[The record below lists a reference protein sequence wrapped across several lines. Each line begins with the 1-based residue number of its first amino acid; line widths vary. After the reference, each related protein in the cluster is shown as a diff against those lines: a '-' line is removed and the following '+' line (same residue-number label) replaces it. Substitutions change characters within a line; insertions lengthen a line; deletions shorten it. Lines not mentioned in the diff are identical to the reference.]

1 MKTKLLVICSAVLG
15 ALLMYVGMI
24 NQREAVENEQ
34 QTPLYWVAPMD
45 DSYRRD
51 GPGKSP
57 MGMDL
62 VPVYDTASSTDMS
75 SSGVVLIPAHVQQ
88 NMGVKTEVL
97 SVGMLNPQIKG
108 YGTVSLDESAIVHV
122 HPRIEGWIETLFV
135 DAEGDRVEKGQPLYT
150 LYSPQLVSA
159 QEEYVL
165 SLKRGD
171 MRLAKSARE
180 RLEALKL
187 SNSVID
193 TLTRTREVSQTVTFY
208 APQSGFLETLNV
220 REGFFIKP
228 GNTLMSIGT
237 LSTVWVDIH
246 VLAREMSRIQLG
258 DSVLIASDEIPQTVW
273 AGRVDYIYPMLDAK
287 QRTYTLRVAIDN
299 KGTLLRPN
307 MYVMT
312 TINVSNNKPVLRVP
326 RQSVIQVSG
335 QSRLVLSLGGGE
347 FKSVNI
353 TTGENDDH
361 YVEVVDGVMPGD
373 TIVTSSH
380 FLIDSESAKS
390 SDFMRMSEPDNQATV
405 EGVITDKP
413 IIEENS
419 IARTL
424 TIARDAIPKWG
435 RDADEMTFDVS
446 PHIDVDAF
454 DVGDAVTFTFVA
466 GDFLIIDIKHAPTK
480 RGEHNK
486 ATRHENMDHENMN
499 HEDMN
504 HEDMNHEGMNHEGM
518 NHEGMNHD

>member
-1 MKTKLLVICSAVLG
+1 MKTKLLVIFSAVLG
-15 ALLMYVGMI
+15 ALLMYVGMV
-24 NQREAVENEQ
+24 NHKEAVEDDQ
-34 QTPLYWVAPMD
+34 PTPLYWVAPMD

-62 VPVYDTASSTDMS
+62 VPVYDTASSTDIQS
-75 SSGVVLIPAHVQQ
+75 AGRVLIPANVQQ
-88 NMGVKTEVL
+88 NMGVKTQVL
-97 SVGMLNPQIKG
+97 SVGTLAPQVNG
-108 YGTVSLDESAIVHV
+108 YGTVSLDESTIVHV

-135 DAEGDRVEKGQPLYT
+135 EAEGDKVEKGQPLYT

-187 SNSVID
+187 SDNIID

-237 LSTVWVDIH
+237 LGTVWVDVH
-246 VLAREMSRIQLG
+246 VLARDMSRIQLG
-258 DSVLIASDEIPQTVW
+258 DSVLIASDDIPQMVW
-273 AGRVDYIYPMLDAK
+273 KGRVDYIYPMLDAK
-287 QRTYTLRVAIDN
+287 QRTSPLRVVLDN
-299 KGTLLRPN
+299 KERLLRPN

-312 TINVSNNKPVLRVP
+312 TINITNNKPVLRVP

-335 QSRLVLSLGGGE
+335 QSRVVLSLGGGE

-353 TTGENDDH
+353 TTGENDDR
-361 YVEVVDGVMPGD
+361 YVAAIDGVMPGD

-413 IIEENS
+413 INDGNGM
-419 IARTL
+419 ARTL
-424 TIARDAIPKWG
+424 TIARAAIPKWG

-454 DVGDAVTFTFVA
+454 DVGDAITFTFVA
-466 GDFLIIDIKHAPTK
+466 GDFLVIDIKPASTK

-499 HEDMN
+499 HE
-504 HEDMNHEGMNHEGM
+504 
-518 NHEGMNHD
+518 GMNHD

>member
-1 MKTKLLVICSAVLG
+1 MKTKLLVICSAMLG
-15 ALLMYVGMI
+15 ALVMYVGMVS
-24 NQREAVENEQ
+24 QREAVENEQ
-34 QTPLYWVAPMD
+34 QAPLYWVAPMD

-62 VPVYDTASSTDMS
+62 VPVYDSPSSTDKQSMGS
-75 SSGVVLIPAHVQQ
+75 VLIPANVQQ

-97 SVGMLNPQIKG
+97 SVGMLDPQING

-187 SNSVID
+187 SDKVID

-237 LSTVWVDIH
+237 LGTVWVDIH
-246 VLAREMSRIQLG
+246 VLARDMSRIQLG
-258 DSVLIASDEIPQTVW
+258 DSVSIASDELPQTVW
-273 AGRVDYIYPMLDAK
+273 TGRVDYIYPTLDAK
-287 QRTYTLRVAIDN
+287 QRTSTLRVVIDN
-299 KGTLLRPN
+299 KERLLRPN

-312 TINVSNNKPVLRVP
+312 TINLTNNKPVVRVP

-335 QSRLVLSLGGGE
+335 QRRVVLSLGGGE

-353 TTGENDDH
+353 TTDEHDDH
-361 YVEVVDGVMPGD
+361 YVAAVDGVMPGD
-373 TIVTSSH
+373 TVVTSSH

-390 SDFMRMSEPDNQATV
+390 SDFMRMSEPGNQATV
-405 EGVITDKP
+405 GGVITAKP
-413 IIEENS
+413 IVEGRGM
-419 IARTL
+419 ARTL
-424 TIARDAIPKWG
+424 TIARAAIPKWG

-454 DVGDAVTFTFVA
+454 DVGDAITFTFVA
-466 GDFLIIDIKHAPTK
+466 GDFLIIDIKHASPK
-480 RGEHNK
+480 RREHNK
-486 ATRHENMDHENMN
+486 AMRHEMILQENTN
-499 HEDMN
+499 HDDMS
-504 HEDMNHEGMNHEGM
+504 
-518 NHEGMNHD
+518 HEGMNHD